1 MATPLEIIRGISQAA
16 ANAYDG
22 ALDEDGN
29 RIEIGLRREEGHLV
43 HDSRLMDGFKVKFHG
58 NVLIV
63 TYQSDIKLR
72 EVHSGRF
79 EDEILQTI
87 NNAANF
93 LKKEYKRLTGETL
106 TLTKTGNHD
115 VFVEDISRIRCNV
128 VATCDYKIGGMTN
141 VVESDEPE
149 SKDTVDDAI
158 KNWLGSNANKRS
170 VGTGMLGNA
179 KHEGASQ
186 PKNVKGERDLEPR

>member
-58 NVLIV
+58 NVLRV

-93 LKKEYKRLTGETL
+93 LKKEYKVITGKSLSLTPDGEI
-106 TLTKTGNHD
+106 HC
-115 VFVEDISRIRCNV
+115 FVQH
-128 VATCDYKIGGMTN
+128 T
-141 VVESDEPE
+141 
-149 SKDTVDDAI
+149 
-158 KNWLGSNANKRS
+158 
-170 VGTGMLGNA
+170 
-179 KHEGASQ
+179 
-186 PKNVKGERDLEPR
+186 